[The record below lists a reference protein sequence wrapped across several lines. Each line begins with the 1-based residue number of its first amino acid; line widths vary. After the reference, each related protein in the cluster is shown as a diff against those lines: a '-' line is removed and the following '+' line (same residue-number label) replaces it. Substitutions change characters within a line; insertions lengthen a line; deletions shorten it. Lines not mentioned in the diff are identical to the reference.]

1 MDDTIRARV
10 RVHTFPSDDG
20 EFRSFVQERLDEA
33 PEALPDEFQREIRD
47 RYPLATVVVRSELA
61 VRGGD
66 DVVWYVFR
74 RAVGEAAADGW
85 WEREDAWAVITAD
98 RVFVEATETFA
109 AIVEAPLAAL
119 VGRRL
124 EDLANPGDPAIADD
138 LEAVWTDV
146 RERNRADGTLRFNR
160 LDGSRR
166 EIEYHV
172 ERDAADA
179 SRYRAVI
186 REV

>member
-10 RVHTFPSDDG
+10 NVHAFPSDDG
-20 EFRSFVQERLDEA
+20 EFRVFVEERLDQLQQ
-33 PEALPDEFQREIRD
+33 PLPDDLQREIRD

-61 VRGGD
+61 ARGGD

-85 WEREDAWAVITAD
+85 WEREEAWAVITAD
-98 RVFVEATETFA
+98 RVFVEATESFA
-109 AIVEAPLAAL
+109 ATVEVPLATL

-124 EDLANPGDPAIADD
+124 EDLANPSDPTVAVD
-138 LEAVWTDV
+138 LVALWAELGKSG
-146 RERNRADGTLRFNR
+146 RADGTLRFNR

-172 ERDAADA
+172 ERDAAEA